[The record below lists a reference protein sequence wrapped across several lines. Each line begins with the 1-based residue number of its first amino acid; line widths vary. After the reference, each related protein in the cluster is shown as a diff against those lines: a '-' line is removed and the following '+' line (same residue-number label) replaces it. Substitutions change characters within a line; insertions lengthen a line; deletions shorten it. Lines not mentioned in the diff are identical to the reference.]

1 MKEINIRKYLF
12 EDYDNSNSSN
22 ILTNTI
28 NISIKYI
35 QLNSKQDKLFSK
47 FLKICMK
54 YKIFLY
60 AKHDNIYIL
69 RSCKDLIRLINRKK
83 SEITSDLGKM
93 IIKLHNFD
101 KYLESTSDNFSDIY
115 DTKNKIDQLY
125 NEYNHNY
132 RYLDELN
139 KIIVNNLND
148 EILNSYTTSEFE
160 LQNKNNKNTIIE
172 EYSN

>member
-1 MKEINIRKYLF
+1 MKEINIKKYLY
-12 EDYDNSNSSN
+12 EDYDNSNTH
-22 ILTNTI
+22 II

-35 QLNSKQDKLFSK
+35 QLNSKHDKLFNK

-54 YKIFLY
+54 YKIFLFY
-60 AKHDNIYIL
+60 KIDTAYTL
-69 RSCKDLIRLINRKK
+69 RSCKDLIRLINKKK
-83 SEITSDLGKM
+83 SEITSELGKM
-93 IIKLHNFD
+93 ILKLHNFD

-132 RYLDELN
+132 RYLEELH
-139 KIIVNNLND
+139 KIIVNNLTD
-148 EILNSYTTSEFE
+148 EILHSYTTSEFQ
-160 LQNKNNKNTIIE
+160 LQNKNTKNTIIE

>member
-12 EDYDNSNSSN
+12 EDYDNN
-22 ILTNTI
+22 IN
-28 NISIKYI
+28 NISSIINTSVKYI
-35 QLNSKQDKLFSK
+35 QTNSKNDKLFNK

-54 YKIFLY
+54 YKIFLFC
-60 AKHDNIYIL
+60 KNNSIYIL

-83 SEITSDLGKM
+83 SEITAELGKM
-93 IIKLHNFD
+93 ILKLHNFD

-139 KIIVNNLND
+139 KIISNNFSD
-148 EILNSYTTSEFE
+148 EILHSYTTSEFE
-160 LQNKNNKNTIIE
+160 LHNKNTKHTIIE
-172 EYSN
+172 EFSN

>member
-12 EDYDNSNSSN
+12 EDYDNAN
-22 ILTNTI
+22 INLINI
-28 NISIKYI
+28 SNISIKYI
-35 QLNSKQDKLFSK
+35 QINSKNDKLFNK

-54 YKIFLY
+54 YKIFLFY
-60 AKHDNIYIL
+60 KLETVYTL

-83 SEITSDLGKM
+83 SEITAELGKM
-93 IIKLHNFD
+93 ILKLHNFD

-139 KIIVNNLND
+139 KIIVNNLTD
-148 EILNSYTTSEFE
+148 EILHSYTSSEFE
-160 LQNKNNKNTIIE
+160 LQNKNTKNIIIE

>member
-12 EDYDNSNSSN
+12 EDYDNNLN
-22 ILTNTI
+22 
-28 NISIKYI
+28 NISSIINTSVKYI
-35 QLNSKQDKLFSK
+35 QINSKNDKLFNK

-54 YKIFLY
+54 YKIFLFS
-60 AKHDNIYIL
+60 KNNSIYIL

-83 SEITSDLGKM
+83 SEITAELGKM
-93 IIKLHNFD
+93 ILKLHNFD

-139 KIIVNNLND
+139 KIIVNNFSD
-148 EILNSYTTSEFE
+148 EILHSYTTSEFE
-160 LQNKNNKNTIIE
+160 QHNKNTKHTIIE
-172 EYSN
+172 EFSN

>member
-12 EDYDNSNSSN
+12 EDYDNISVNINSN
-22 ILTNTI
+22 I
-28 NISIKYI
+28 SVKFI
-35 QLNSKQDKLFSK
+35 QINSKNDKLFNK

-54 YKIFLY
+54 YKIFLFY
-60 AKHDNIYIL
+60 KQENLYKL

-139 KIIVNNLND
+139 KIIVNNLSD
-148 EILNSYTTSEFE
+148 EILLSYTTSEFE
-160 LQNKNNKNTIIE
+160 IKNNKNIIIE

>member
-12 EDYDNSNSSN
+12 EDYDNTN
-22 ILTNTI
+22 INI
-28 NISIKYI
+28 INISNISIKYI
-35 QLNSKQDKLFSK
+35 QLNSKNDKLFNK

-54 YKIFLY
+54 YKIFLFY
-60 AKHDNIYIL
+60 KLDTVYTL

-83 SEITSDLGKM
+83 SEITAELGKM
-93 IIKLHNFD
+93 ILKLHNFD

-139 KIIVNNLND
+139 KIIVNNLSD
-148 EILNSYTTSEFE
+148 EILLSYTTSEFE
-160 LQNKNNKNTIIE
+160 IKNNKNIIIE

>member
-12 EDYDNSNSSN
+12 EDYDNN
-22 ILTNTI
+22 INQ
-28 NISIKYI
+28 NVSIKFI
-35 QLNSKQDKLFSK
+35 QINSKNDKLFNK

-54 YKIFLY
+54 YKIFLFSKLDSVY
-60 AKHDNIYIL
+60 TL

-83 SEITSDLGKM
+83 SEITAELGKM
-93 IIKLHNFD
+93 ILKLHNFD

-139 KIIVNNLND
+139 KIIVNNFSD
-148 EILNSYTTSEFE
+148 DILHSYTSSEFE
-160 LQNKNNKNTIIE
+160 LHHKNNKNTIIE
-172 EYSN
+172 EFSN

>member
-12 EDYDNSNSSN
+12 EDYDNAN
-22 ILTNTI
+22 INLINI
-28 NISIKYI
+28 SNISIKYI
-35 QLNSKQDKLFSK
+35 QINSKNDKLFNK

-54 YKIFLY
+54 YKIFLFY
-60 AKHDNIYIL
+60 KLDTVYTL

-83 SEITSDLGKM
+83 SEITAELGKM
-93 IIKLHNFD
+93 ILKLHNFD

-139 KIIVNNLND
+139 KIIVNNLTD
-148 EILNSYTTSEFE
+148 EILHAYTSSEFE
-160 LQNKNNKNTIIE
+160 LQNKNTKNIIIE

>member
-12 EDYDNSNSSN
+12 EDYDNAN
-22 ILTNTI
+22 INLINI
-28 NISIKYI
+28 SNISIKYI
-35 QLNSKQDKLFSK
+35 QLNSKNDKLFNK

-54 YKIFLY
+54 YKIFLFY
-60 AKHDNIYIL
+60 KLDNVYTL

-83 SEITSDLGKM
+83 SEITAELGKM
-93 IIKLHNFD
+93 ILKLHNFD

-139 KIIVNNLND
+139 KIIVNNLTD
-148 EILNSYTTSEFE
+148 EILHSYTSSEFE
-160 LQNKNNKNTIIE
+160 LNKNTKNIIIE

>member
-12 EDYDNSNSSN
+12 EDYDNTN
-22 ILTNTI
+22 INLINI
-28 NISIKYI
+28 SNISIKYI
-35 QLNSKQDKLFSK
+35 QINSKNDKLFNK

-54 YKIFLY
+54 YKIFLFY
-60 AKHDNIYIL
+60 KLDTVYTL

-83 SEITSDLGKM
+83 SEITAELGKM
-93 IIKLHNFD
+93 ILKLHNFD

-139 KIIVNNLND
+139 KIIVNNLTD
-148 EILNSYTTSEFE
+148 EILHAYTSSEFE
-160 LQNKNNKNTIIE
+160 LQNKNNKNIIIE

>member
-12 EDYDNSNSSN
+12 EDYDNSS
-22 ILTNTI
+22 TNPI
-28 NISIKYI
+28 NVSIKYI
-35 QLNSKQDKLFSK
+35 QINSKNDKIFNK

-54 YKIFLY
+54 YKIFLFY
-60 AKHDNIYIL
+60 KLENLYKL
-69 RSCKDLIRLINRKK
+69 RTCKDLIRLINRKK
-83 SEITSDLGKM
+83 SEITAELGKM

-139 KIIVNNLND
+139 KIIVNNLTD
-148 EILNSYTTSEFE
+148 DILHSYTTSEFII
-160 LQNKNNKNTIIE
+160 KNNKNNIIE